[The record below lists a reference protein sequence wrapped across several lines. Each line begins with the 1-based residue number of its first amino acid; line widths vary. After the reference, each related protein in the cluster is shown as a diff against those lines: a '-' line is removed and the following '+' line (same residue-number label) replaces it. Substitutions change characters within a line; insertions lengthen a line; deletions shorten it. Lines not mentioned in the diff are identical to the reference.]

1 MNTSNAQRAPL
12 YRRGGGLVEVLVVTG
27 ILLVLFGAIGMAVS
41 TGTKAYEQGIAGAEV
56 EGQARRMVER
66 IAGELMDASR
76 ASLVFNPPR
85 LANNSAF
92 EIRFQRGEG
101 WAAGL
106 QLGPQREIRLVY
118 APGEANDGVDN
129 NGNGLVDECRLEL
142 RPDVVGAPGQ
152 AVGWGGFVRE
162 FLQGETPNAAD
173 DNGNGVNDERGLCL
187 TFDPLSNT
195 LTIRLTLERRR
206 PDGALIT
213 RTVETAV
220 LVRNS

>member
-1 MNTSNAQRAPL
+1 MKTPSVQRAPL
-12 YRRGGGLVEVLVVTG
+12 DRRGGSAVEILVVTA
-27 ILLVLFGAIGMAVS
+27 ILLVLFGAIGLAVS
-41 TGTKAYEQGIAGAEV
+41 SGTKAYEQGIAGAEV

-66 IAGELMDASR
+66 IAAELMDASR
-76 ASLVFNPPR
+76 GNLTFTPPLLGNNGASEVR
-85 LANNSAF
+85 Y
-92 EIRFQRGEG
+92 RRGEG

-118 APGEANDGVDN
+118 APGELDDGADN
-129 NGNGLVDECRLEL
+129 NGNGLVDECRVEL
-142 RPDVVGAPGQ
+142 RPDVIGAPGQ

-162 FLQGETPNAAD
+162 FLQGETINAAD
-173 DNGNGVNDERGLCL
+173 DNANGVNDERGLCL
-187 TFDPLSNT
+187 TFDALSNT